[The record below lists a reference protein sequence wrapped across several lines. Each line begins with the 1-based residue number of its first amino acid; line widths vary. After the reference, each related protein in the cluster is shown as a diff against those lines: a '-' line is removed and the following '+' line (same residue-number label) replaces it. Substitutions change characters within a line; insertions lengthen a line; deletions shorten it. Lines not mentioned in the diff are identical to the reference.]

1 MPAVVVQEQNVRP
14 PVVIQRENY
23 PPYSVL
29 MSVYQKE
36 HPDWLI
42 MSVESM
48 MAQTVSPHDIV
59 MVEDGPLT
67 PELYTALDKLEETYP
82 CLLRVPL
89 EKNVGLG
96 PALAE
101 GVLHCPCEL
110 IARMDTDDYAY
121 PTRCQE
127 QLDAMRIQQADM
139 VGSNV
144 IEFIDALENITARR
158 IMPETHEEIVRFS
171 RSRTPLVHP
180 TILFKKTVVLDAGNY
195 RRQYLVEDYDLIVRM
210 LRQGAKAYNVQNNLV
225 AVRGSKDFYMR
236 RGGIPYLKSLLNF
249 NKQLLQCGWY
259 TPKDY
264 LIRSGGNVVLCLLP
278 NQIRDWTYRRFLRK

>member
-1 MPAVVVQEQNVRP
+1 MSAVVVQKQNVRP
-14 PVVIQRENY
+14 PVVIQKENY

-36 HPDWLI
+36 RPDWLI

-110 IARMDTDDYAY
+110 IARIDTDDYAY

-144 IEFIDALENITARR
+144 NEFIDSLMNITAQR
-158 IMPETHEEIVRFS
+158 ILPETHDQIIQFS
-171 RSRTPLVHP
+171 KKRTPIAHP
-180 TILFKKTVVLDAGNY
+180 SVMFKKSIVLDAGNY
-195 RRQYLVEDYDLIVRM
+195 RNQYLVEDYDLFVRM
-210 LRQGAKAYNVQNNLV
+210 FQKGAKAYNIQKPLV
-225 AVRGSKDFYMR
+225 GMRVSEEFYLR
-236 RGGIPYLKSLLNF
+236 RGGIPYLKSLLSF
-249 NKQLLQCGWY
+249 NKQLLHCGWY
-259 TPKDY
+259 TLKDY
-264 LIRSGGNVVLCLLP
+264 LFRSGGNIALALMP
-278 NQIRDWTYRRFLRK
+278 NHLRDWTYRRFLRK